1 MRVTVDGKLVRGSL
15 FKVLDLKV
23 SPDQT
28 NEESNFLG
36 ETEADYDFQHNG
48 FGIAWNIRNEDAAAI
63 DLLETLIQRDRDQE
77 AHPDIE
83 IMVIYKF
90 RDSSVPNVVV
100 SYHDVFLRFGEE
112 GFGGRKEYVVTA
124 FEAKCKTRSR
134 FDA

>member
-1 MRVTVDGKLVRGSL
+1 MRITIDGKLVRGSL

-48 FGIAWNIRNEDAAAI
+48 FGLAWNTRVEDAASI
-63 DLLETLIQRDRDQE
+63 DLLESLIQRDANQE

-83 IMVIYKF
+83 IMIIYKF
-90 RDSSVPNVVV
+90 RDPSIPTKVIA
-100 SYHDVFLRFGEE
+100 YHDVFMKFGEE
-112 GFGGRKEYVVTA
+112 GFGGRKEYLVTS
-124 FEAKCKTRSR
+124 FEAKCKTRSN
-134 FDA
+134 FNA